1 VFDTVSELPFIDEA
15 AIFGSD
21 IHLLCG
27 KGFGMKRELSAALKS
42 SGVHEFSLEKISP
55 TLEDVFVTHARRLG
69 V

>member
-1 VFDTVSELPFIDEA
+1 
-15 AIFGSD
+15 
-21 IHLLCG
+21 
-27 KGFGMKRELSAALKS
+27 MKRELSAALKS